1 MMRIKSFFSIITA
14 AAAALT
20 LLAGCGDKSSKT
32 NEGKLS
38 VVTTIFPE
46 YDWVRNIAG
55 DKADIT
61 MLLDNGVDLHSY
73 QPSVADIAN
82 ISSCDVFIYT
92 GGESDNWVED
102 ALKEA
107 TNKDMQVI
115 NLMEVLGDKAKEEEV
130 KEGMEA
136 EEKEE
141 EEEETEYDEH
151 IWLSFDNALTLSEK
165 ITDTLCSADSDNAGT
180 YKSNLK
186 AYSEKLTGLK
196 NDYTATVEAAKYKT
210 LIFGDRFPFRYL
222 TDEFGLDY
230 YAAFAGCS
238 AETEASFE
246 TVRFL
251 AKKMDELSLPVII
264 TIENSDRKIASTI
277 LENTASPQREILT
290 LDSMQSVTSEDVKN
304 GKTYLDIMKS
314 NLEVLKQAVQ

>member
-1 MMRIKSFFSIITA
+1 MMRIKSIFSIITA

-20 LLAGCGDKSSKT
+20 LLAGCGDNSSKT

-141 EEEETEYDEH
+141 EEETEYDEH

-165 ITDTLCSADSDNAGT
+165 ITDTLCSADSDNAVT

-196 NDYTATVEAAKYKT
+196 NDYTATVESAKYKT